1 MSNVSGTAADTM
13 AIYVRTSTTDQ
24 DGAAQLHALHRAAA
38 SATVVRVSVDGGSR
52 WPSWAMTW
60 WSPVSRNWRT

>member
-1 MSNVSGTAADTM
+1 MVIRCAGVEDEADL
-13 AIYVRTSTTDQ
+13 
-24 DGAAQLHALHRAAA
+24 GAARLQRRW
-38 SATVVRVSVDGGSR
+38 SRVSVDGGSR